1 VFALV
6 LLVADV
12 VLFRIVVA
20 LFDRERLITGASAQ
34 RAPRGGGQIPPA
46 GAVRRIRRIERVGGS
61 DG

>member
-1 VFALV
+1 VVFALV

-20 LFDRERLITGASAQ
+20 LFDRERLITGASA
-34 RAPRGGGQIPPA
+34 RRSPSGGGQVPPA
-46 GAVRRIRRIERVGGS
+46 GAVRRIRRLGGTD